1 MADYK
6 VEKSKRNEFW
16 LEKVWE
22 RFQFRNHSKLTMQAK
37 FDSQLKEK
45 LIRILKEKLTIIQLL
60 KLKKD
65 YLLDVAHFKSVV
77 KNGNF

>member
-1 MADYK
+1 
-6 VEKSKRNEFW
+6 
-16 LEKVWE
+16 
-22 RFQFRNHSKLTMQAK
+22 MQAK